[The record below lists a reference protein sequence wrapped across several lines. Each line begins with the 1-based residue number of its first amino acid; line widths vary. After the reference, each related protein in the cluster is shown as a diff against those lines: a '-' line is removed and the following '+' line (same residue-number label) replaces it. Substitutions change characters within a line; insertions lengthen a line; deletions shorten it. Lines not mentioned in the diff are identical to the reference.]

1 MSTVGQCIF
10 CTLEKSR
17 IIDETEFYYVIR
29 DAFPVSELHTLV
41 IPKRHSETYFDL
53 SEDELSALPDIL
65 KRHRDLILREDRN
78 VTGFNIGINV
88 GEDAGQ
94 TIFHCHIHLIP
105 RRKGDIENPKGGV
118 RGVIPNKR
126 IY

>member
-1 MSTVGQCIF
+1 MGQCIF

-65 KRHRDLILREDRN
+65 KRHRDIILREDSN

>member
-1 MSTVGQCIF
+1 MFI
-10 CTLEKSR
+10 LRYRKKR
-17 IIDETEFYYVIR
+17 IIASNELCYAER
-29 DAFPVSELHTLV
+29 DNYPVTKHHTLI
-41 IPKRHSETYFDL
+41 IPKRHVSDFFEL
-53 SEDELSALPDIL
+53 HQPEINAAHSLLDEL
-65 KRHRDLILREDRN
+65 KRGIQVLDN
-78 VTGFNIGINV
+78 TVTGFNVGINC

-105 RRKGDIENPKGGV
+105 RRKGDMKNPRGGV

>member
-1 MSTVGQCIF
+1 MGQCIF

-17 IIDETEFYYVIR
+17 IIDETDFYYVIR
-29 DAFPVSELHTLV
+29 DAFPVTGLHTLV

-78 VTGFNIGINV
+78 VTGINIGINV

>member
-1 MSTVGQCIF
+1 MGQCIF

-17 IIDETEFYYVIR
+17 IFDETEFYYVIR

-53 SEDELSALPDIL
+53 SKDELSDLPEIL

-105 RRKGDIENPKGGV
+105 RRKGDLENPRGGV